1 MLRHHQAL
9 ASLNSHQACQ
19 AVWTLKTCL
28 KSEKIKTNNKQTWN
42 QLQGRSYN
50 KNKQSDFK
58 CASHMQVAHALHAL
72 SYVSGMHSTTQ
83 APSVAQQ
90 CPAISTATPFS
101 ANHRQIVPNLLLEF
115 EF

>member
-1 MLRHHQAL
+1 
-9 ASLNSHQACQ
+9 
-19 AVWTLKTCL
+19 
-28 KSEKIKTNNKQTWN
+28 
-42 QLQGRSYN
+42 
-50 KNKQSDFK
+50 
-58 CASHMQVAHALHAL
+58 MQVAHALHAL

-90 CPAISTATPFS
+90 CPAVSTATPLS